1 MTQENDRE
9 VSPKKSSKHE
19 KKIKSN
25 AKIISGIAS
34 FSLLI
39 SIFDKL
45 SEIFCNA
52 LSNGFWGRIC
62 SGYTSLQSSFEH
74 GFLKNFLFS
83 DRRAKKIFR
92 KIRRFLS
99 SHIENCFIAIGGQ
112 RAIRFFCS
120 APLNYYGNLGFFFGL
135 YIIVAYFI
143 RMIIPAMDPAGID
156 YLVVGTIIL
165 ISSIPL
171 LFSRLSISDALL
183 KSTLGK
189 LFVRDCLGISD
200 ETLARNTRARK
211 GKGNIMLFL
220 GLAAGIFTLFIHP
233 LKILIAI
240 FSFVLIMFVAVAPEI
255 GVLLTVFMVPFFSFM
270 SNPTIMLCICVLITA
285 FFYTIKLIRGKRIF
299 KLELVDGMILL
310 FGIIIY
316 FASVFSAGG
325 DGSRNA
331 ALVSCTL
338 ITGYFLLVN
347 LMRTEIWIKR
357 CVAALV
363 SSAGIVAAIGVWEY
377 FFGTPSSKWL
387 DTTLFADIRIR
398 VVSVFENPN
407 VLATFLVMIFPFV
420 LSYIVFSKTKNEKL
434 LSLFLCVI
442 FVMATVF
449 TWSRGAWVAMA
460 ASALIF
466 LTIYTPKTLRIF
478 GLLILAMPAIP
489 ILLPD
494 TFIDRVL
501 SILNF
506 SDSSISY
513 RLYTWIGSVR
523 AIKEHWIGGIG
534 FGPEAFQRIYPEY
547 AYSGME
553 AAEHSHSLFLQ
564 ILLGLGIGG
573 ILTLGVLLFLYFQ
586 KCSEYIKNPEN
597 KQSKFYTAAAVSS
610 IIGALIMGLFDY
622 IWFNYR
628 VFFIFWIIMAIGCAF
643 VRVGNNEKE
652 RKSSILESYQTTEH
666 NKFD

>member
-1 MTQENDRE
+1 
-9 VSPKKSSKHE
+9 
-19 KKIKSN
+19 
-25 AKIISGIAS
+25 
-34 FSLLI
+34 
-39 SIFDKL
+39 
-45 SEIFCNA
+45 
-52 LSNGFWGRIC
+52 
-62 SGYTSLQSSFEH
+62 
-74 GFLKNFLFS
+74 
-83 DRRAKKIFR
+83 
-92 KIRRFLS
+92 
-99 SHIENCFIAIGGQ
+99 
-112 RAIRFFCS
+112 
-120 APLNYYGNLGFFFGL
+120 
-135 YIIVAYFI
+135 
-143 RMIIPAMDPAGID
+143 
-156 YLVVGTIIL
+156 
-165 ISSIPL
+165 
-171 LFSRLSISDALL
+171 
-183 KSTLGK
+183 
-189 LFVRDCLGISD
+189 
-200 ETLARNTRARK
+200 
-211 GKGNIMLFL
+211 
-220 GLAAGIFTLFIHP
+220 
-233 LKILIAI
+233 
-240 FSFVLIMFVAVAPEI
+240 
-255 GVLLTVFMVPFFSFM
+255 
-270 SNPTIMLCICVLITA
+270 
-285 FFYTIKLIRGKRIF
+285 
-299 KLELVDGMILL
+299 
-310 FGIIIY
+310 
-316 FASVFSAGG
+316 
-325 DGSRNA
+325 
-331 ALVSCTL
+331 
-338 ITGYFLLVN
+338 
-347 LMRTEIWIKR
+347 
-357 CVAALV
+357 
-363 SSAGIVAAIGVWEY
+363 
-377 FFGTPSSKWL
+377 
-387 DTTLFADIRIR
+387 
-398 VVSVFENPN
+398 
-407 VLATFLVMIFPFV
+407 
-420 LSYIVFSKTKNEKL
+420 
-434 LSLFLCVI
+434 
-442 FVMATVF
+442 
-449 TWSRGAWVAMA
+449 MA

>member
-1 MTQENDRE
+1 MTQEKDRE
-9 VSPKKSSKHE
+9 VSPKKAAKHE
-19 KKIKSN
+19 KKIKSK
-25 AKIISGIAS
+25 AKIVSGIAS
-34 FSLLI
+34 FSFLI

-45 SEIFCNA
+45 SEIFCDA

-62 SGYTSLQSSFEH
+62 SGYTNLQDSFEH

-92 KIRRFLS
+92 RIRKFLS
-99 SHIENCFIAIGGQ
+99 SHIENCFIATGGK
-112 RAIRFFCS
+112 RMISFFSS

-143 RMIIPAMDPAGID
+143 RMIVPAMVPAGID

-183 KSTLGK
+183 KSSLGK

-200 ETLARNTRARK
+200 ETLARNAYARK
-211 GKGNIMLFL
+211 GKGNIMLFF
-220 GLAAGIFTLFIHP
+220 GFVAGVFTLFIHP

-240 FSFVLIMFVAVAPEI
+240 FSFVIIMFVAVAPEI

-270 SNPTIMLCICVLITA
+270 SNPTITLCICVLTTA

-299 KLELVDGMILL
+299 KLELVDGIILL
-310 FGIIIY
+310 FGIIVY

-325 DGSRNA
+325 DESKNA

-338 ITGYFLLVN
+338 IAGYFLLVN

-363 SSAGIVAAIGVWEY
+363 SSAGIVAAIGVCEY
-377 FFGTPSSKWL
+377 FFGTPSNKWL
-387 DTTLFADIRIR
+387 DTTLFTDIRVR

-420 LSYIVFSKTKNEKL
+420 LSYIVFSKTTSEKL
-434 LSLFLCVI
+434 LSLILCVI

-449 TWSRGAWVAMA
+449 TWSRGAWIAMV

-466 LTIYTPKTLRIF
+466 FTIYTQKTLRIF
-478 GLLILAMPAIP
+478 GALILAIPAIP

-494 TFIDRVL
+494 IIIDRAL

-523 AIKEHWIGGIG
+523 AIKDHWIGGIG
-534 FGPEAFQRIYPEY
+534 FGSEAFRRIYPEY

-573 ILTLGVLLFLYFQ
+573 ILTFGVLLFLYFQ

-610 IIGALIMGLFDY
+610 IIGALIIGIFDY

-652 RKSSILESYQTTEH
+652 RKSAILESYQTTEH